1 MTTHDDVRGRENER
15 EQDEVNRMSE
25 EGQMDADV
33 KNMREI
39 FTILSDQLPKLL
51 ESVTKVLYNAQEG
64 EKFGASVAGFYKS
77 LKAAGMSN
85 QEAFELTKEYMSSLS
100 LGGLLKMVAGG
111 AAKENGSIRAEIRKE
126 IRKEMEED

>member
-1 MTTHDDVRGRENER
+1 MAQEGNLSKDVE
-15 EQDEVNRMSE
+15 D
-25 EGQMDADV
+25 
-33 KNMREI
+33 MRQI
-39 FTILSDQLPKLL
+39 FTILSEQLPRLL

-111 AAKENGSIRAEIRKE
+111 NQVNINDNGVRVRKCGE
-126 IRKEMEED
+126 KDD

>member
-1 MTTHDDVRGRENER
+1 MAQEGNLSKDVE
-15 EQDEVNRMSE
+15 D
-25 EGQMDADV
+25 
-33 KNMREI
+33 MRQI
-39 FTILSDQLPKLL
+39 FSILSEQLPRLL

-111 AAKENGSIRAEIRKE
+111 NRVDVNEQGVKVRVCKE
-126 IRKEMEED
+126 D

>member
-1 MTTHDDVRGRENER
+1 
-15 EQDEVNRMSE
+15 MSE
-25 EGQMDADV
+25 EGNMDMDV
-33 KNMREI
+33 QNLREI

-111 AAKENGSIRAEIRKE
+111 TVKNDSGIRAEIRKE